1 MVRSPDQPVARIGR
15 APMAPGRER
24 SGPPERR
31 SLAPR
36 SATITVMIRAAFAAA
51 KSLKRDFGEVE
62 HLQVSEKGP
71 GDFVSHADIKAE
83 RTVRAELARTRP
95 EYGFLG
101 EEGGETRGDGRNR
114 WIVDPLDGTTNF
126 LHGVPHFAI
135 SIGLEREGEIIAGVV
150 YQPISDELFW
160 AEKGNGAFID
170 TPNAR
175 SRRLRVSGRKDPARA
190 LVGTGIPHI
199 GKSDQG
205 GYHAKLAAVCE
216 RTAGV
221 RRWGAAALD
230 LAFVAA
236 GRYDAF
242 FEFGLAPWDVAAGI
256 LLVREAGGVVSDIA
270 GNPYGLGG
278 PSLLASNFG
287 LRESMVEILSK
298 PLDRRQARHHRW
310 ERPHRPVRIWRT
322 RRATVR
328 AASVAGRCVPTA
340 SQVIC
345 SRPGLVIRAEAKA
358 GPLISRSTN
367 GRGNTVHRP
376 QRATA
381 SRKIA
386 DELPSST
393 KSSVTPWRCANSL
406 ITEVMA
412 LGRTGPHSA
421 TPSRA
426 RNGSSRWR
434 KARCPLGPTSTI
446 SVRDTISAP
455 RTAPRR

>member
-1 MVRSPDQPVARIGR
+1 MALPPRDKPVARVGR

-71 GDFVSHADIKAE
+71 GDFVSRADIQAE
-83 RTVRAELARTRP
+83 RTLRAELARTRP

-101 EEGGETRGDGRNR
+101 EEGGETKGDGRNR

-126 LHGVPHFAI
+126 LHSVPHFAI
-135 SIGLEREGEIIAGVV
+135 SIGLEREGEIIAGVI

-175 SRRLRVSGRKDPARA
+175 ARRLRVSGRKELARA
-190 LVGTGIPHI
+190 LVGTGIPHL
-199 GKSDQG
+199 GKGD
-205 GYHAKLAAVCE
+205 HATYLKKLARVTE
-216 RTAGV
+216 RTAGI

-242 FEFGLAPWDVAAGI
+242 FEFGLSQWDAAAGV
-256 LLVREAGGVVSDIA
+256 LLVREAGGVICDIA
-270 GNPYGLGG
+270 GNPYELGG

-287 LRESMVEILSK
+287 LRDSMVEILSK
-298 PLDRRQARHHRW
+298 A
-310 ERPHRPVRIWRT
+310 
-322 RRATVR
+322 
-328 AASVAGRCVPTA
+328 
-340 SQVIC
+340 
-345 SRPGLVIRAEAKA
+345 
-358 GPLISRSTN
+358 
-367 GRGNTVHRP
+367 
-376 QRATA
+376 
-381 SRKIA
+381 
-386 DELPSST
+386 
-393 KSSVTPWRCANSL
+393 
-406 ITEVMA
+406 
-412 LGRTGPHSA
+412 
-421 TPSRA
+421 
-426 RNGSSRWR
+426 
-434 KARCPLGPTSTI
+434 
-446 SVRDTISAP
+446 
-455 RTAPRR
+455 